1 MRGACRW
8 PAKAVFLSLY
18 SAIILTLFGCAVHYY
33 DEKTQTEHLWG
44 FGHMKMKASAP
55 NEELKATVSQ
65 TDILGFGVSKSED
78 DFSLI
83 GGLSQKKHLDVVDE
97 NTAVRLEWPDNS
109 IFNVR
114 IGSKPPFET
123 EKDEK

>member
-1 MRGACRW
+1 
-8 PAKAVFLSLY
+8 
-18 SAIILTLFGCAVHYY
+18 
-33 DEKTQTEHLWG
+33 
-44 FGHMKMKASAP
+44 MKMKASAP
-55 NEELKATVSQ
+55 NEELKATVLQ